1 MNSIL
6 TYTITAPAHINAH
19 IKLPASKSISNRS
32 LIIYALSGSK
42 ILPENLSD
50 CDDTQVLVNALRDM
64 PPTINIHAAGT
75 AMRFLTAYLSV
86 TPGEHQLTGTDRMK
100 HRPIGALVDALR
112 YLGADITYTGQEGF
126 PPLSIRG
133 HQLEGGTL
141 EVPGNFSSQFISALL
156 LVGPILKNGLIL
168 KLRGTIISR
177 PYIDLTLWTMR
188 QYGAK
193 ADWTDINTIT
203 VDGVPYHSQPYSIEN
218 DWSSA
223 SYWYE
228 AVTLSKN
235 SQSKVQ
241 LEGLMDGSKQGDS
254 VVKYIFNLLG
264 IKTTFASRLPGK
276 MTTVTLKRYPCL
288 LPRLEYDFKGSPDLA
303 QTLVTCCCGMNIPFR
318 FTGLANLRIKETDRI
333 AALETELRKLGF
345 VVKDEDEGTL
355 YWTGEH
361 CTPSFAPIDTYE
373 DHRMALSFAPLA
385 SLFPGLKINH
395 PEVVSKSYPNYWKD
409 LQAAGYTIKSSDV

>member
-1 MNSIL
+1 
-6 TYTITAPAHINAH
+6 
-19 IKLPASKSISNRS
+19 
-32 LIIYALSGSK
+32 
-42 ILPENLSD
+42 
-50 CDDTQVLVNALRDM
+50 M

-235 SQSKVQ
+235 SQSRVQ